1 MEGLGVRLGLRHNSA
16 TNSVTLDKLLASFP
30 SSIK

>member
-16 TNSVTLDKLLASFP
+16 TNSVTLDKLLNLPPFLHP
-30 SSIK
+30 